1 MTKKFKS
8 ILFLSLTIVLI
19 LSAVTI
25 LSACNSDP
33 LQITFAPGDHYTFN
47 STVTEAV
54 PGDVVTFNVTASAG
68 YKIDKVFA
76 NSTECTWNPDGSYS
90 FTMPEEPVTVTATA
104 SAISVVPGPDDDN
117 DDVTTDPAPT
127 TEKLTDDFMS
137 FTGFCPDKISA
148 FANNYNAKVTYTVS
162 FSRTININSAEDS
175 TKLRSSDQNVIPDSA
190 LTVSLDN
197 DGTVK
202 SGAKISI
209 DLNAIRPGTAYVSF
223 YAENDISTSQNA
235 EVTKKIEVVAENTLE
250 IPRQSVSF
258 TVDFSDCSDTLMEE
272 LRGVSGLQLNVSDR
286 YNFYSYAGEKTS
298 TTFAIDIDEL
308 QDGKITFNFPN
319 YAAGHPY
326 SVSVSYNK
334 DDEGHVAFVNNF
346 DKVTANYSL
355 DGSSL
360 QITDTESSP
369 TILIELY
376 G

>member
-76 NSTECTWNPDGSYS
+76 NSVECTLNADGSYS
-90 FTMPEEPVTVTATA
+90 FNMPEEPVTVTATA
-104 SAISVVPGPDDDN
+104 SAISIVPDDDA
-117 DDVTTDPAPT
+117 DDEKPVPT
-127 TEKLTDDFMS
+127 TEKLSDDFMS
-137 FTGFCPDKISA
+137 FSGFCPDKISA

-190 LTVSLDN
+190 LTVWLDK
-197 DGTVK
+197 DGTVT
-202 SGAKISI
+202 SGATISI

-258 TVDFSDCSDTLMEE
+258 TVDFSDCSNTLMEK

-286 YNFYSYAGEKTS
+286 YDFYSYAGEKTS
-298 TTFAIDIDEL
+298 TTFDIDIDEL
-308 QDGKITFNFPN
+308 QDGKVTFNFPN

-326 SVSVSYNK
+326 SVSVSYDK
-334 DDEGHVAFVNNF
+334 DDEGHGAFVNNF

-376 G
+376 D

>member
-54 PGDVVTFNVTASAG
+54 PGDEITFLVNPAAG
-68 YKIDKVFA
+68 YKIDAVYA
-76 NSTECTWNPDGSYS
+76 NGNPCQLKADGSYS
-90 FTMPEEPVTVTATA
+90 FTMPNEAVTVTATA
-104 SAISVVPGPDDDN
+104 SAIFLTPDIDDAN
-117 DDVTTDPAPT
+117 DGTETDPAPT

-190 LTVSLDN
+190 LTIWLDK
-197 DGTVK
+197 DGTVT
-202 SGAKISI
+202 SGATISI

-235 EVTKKIEVVAENTLE
+235 EVTKKIEVVPENTLE
-250 IPRQSVSF
+250 IPRQTVTF
-258 TVDFSDCSDTLMEE
+258 TVTISDAKINE
-272 LRGVSGLQLNVSDR
+272 LKEVAPNGLILSVSDR
-286 YNFYSYAGEKTS
+286 NNLYSYAEGKASSKEFTLDLN
-298 TTFAIDIDEL
+298 AVENDIL
-308 QDGKITFNFPN
+308 TITFEDF
-319 YAAGHPY
+319 AVGHNY
-326 SVSVSYNK
+326 SVSISYRK
-334 DDEGHVAFVNNF
+334 PAGYYSFV
-346 DKVTANYSL
+346 KVNDYVNSDYSYINSQL
-355 DGSSL
+355 TVNSSEAVTVQL
-360 QITDTESSP
+360 EISR
-369 TILIELY
+369 
-376 G
+376 

>member
-76 NSTECTWNPDGSYS
+76 NSVECTLNADGSYS

-148 FANNYNAKVTYTVS
+148 FANNYNAKVTYTVN

-190 LTVSLDN
+190 LTVSLDK
-197 DGTVK
+197 DGTVT
-202 SGAKISI
+202 SGATISI

-250 IPRQSVSF
+250 IPRQ
-258 TVDFSDCSDTLMEE
+258 TVTFEIDFSRADINE
-272 LRGVSGLQLNVSDR
+272 LKKVAPDGLILSANDR
-286 YNFYSYAGEKTS
+286 NNLYSYAEGKASSKEFTLDLN
-298 TTFAIDIDEL
+298 AIENNML
-308 QDGKITFNFPN
+308 TITFEDF
-319 YAAGHPY
+319 AVGHNY
-326 SVSVSYNK
+326 SVSISYK
-334 DDEGHVAFVNNF
+334 KPDGYYSFVDVDDHVNSDYSYINSQLTVKSYEA
-346 DKVTANYSL
+346 VTV
-355 DGSSL
+355 
-360 QITDTESSP
+360 
-369 TILIELY
+369 ELEISR
-376 G
+376 

>member
-54 PGDVVTFNVTASAG
+54 PGDEITFLVKPAAG
-68 YKIDKVFA
+68 YKIDAVYA
-76 NSTECTWNPDGSYS
+76 NGNPCQLKADGSYS
-90 FTMPEEPVTVTATA
+90 FTMPNEAVTVTATA

-190 LTVSLDN
+190 LTVWLDK
-197 DGTVK
+197 DGTVT
-202 SGAKISI
+202 SGATISI

-250 IPRQSVSF
+250 IPRQ
-258 TVDFSDCSDTLMEE
+258 TVTFEIDFSNADINE
-272 LRGVSGLQLNVSDR
+272 LNKVAQDGLILSVSDR
-286 YNFYSYAGEKTS
+286 NNLYSYAEGKASSKEFTLDLS
-298 TTFAIDIDEL
+298 AIENDIL
-308 QDGKITFNFPN
+308 TITFEDF
-319 YAAGHPY
+319 AVGHNY
-326 SVSVSYNK
+326 SVSISYRK
-334 DDEGHVAFVNNF
+334 PDGYYSFVDVNDYVNS
-346 DKVTANYSL
+346 DYSYVNSQLTVNRSEAVTVQL
-355 DGSSL
+355 V
-360 QITDTESSP
+360 IT
-369 TILIELY
+369 

>member
-76 NSTECTWNPDGSYS
+76 NSTECTWNVDGSYS

-190 LTVSLDN
+190 LTVWLDK
-197 DGTVK
+197 DGTVT
-202 SGAKISI
+202 SGATISI

-250 IPRQSVSF
+250 IPRQ
-258 TVDFSDCSDTLMEE
+258 TVTFEIDFSNADINE
-272 LRGVSGLQLNVSDR
+272 LNEVAPKGLILSVSDR
-286 YNFYSYAGEKTS
+286 NNLYSYAEEKASSKVFTLDLS
-298 TTFAIDIDEL
+298 AIENDIL
-308 QDGKITFNFPN
+308 TITFEDF
-319 YAAGHPY
+319 AVGHNY
-326 SVSVSYNK
+326 SVSISYK
-334 DDEGHVAFVNNF
+334 KPDGYYSFV
-346 DKVTANYSL
+346 KVNDYLSSDYSYTNSQL
-355 DGSSL
+355 TVYNPEAVTVQLVISG
-360 QITDTESSP
+360 
-369 TILIELY
+369 
-376 G
+376 

>member
-54 PGDVVTFNVTASAG
+54 PGDVVTFNVKASAG

-76 NSTECTWNPDGSYS
+76 NSVECTLNAEGSYS

-190 LTVSLDN
+190 LTVSLDK
-197 DGTVK
+197 DGTVT
-202 SGAKISI
+202 SGATISI

-250 IPRQSVSF
+250 IPRQ
-258 TVDFSDCSDTLMEE
+258 TVTFEIDFSHADINE
-272 LRGVSGLQLNVSDR
+272 LNEVAPNGLILSVSDR
-286 YNFYSYAGEKTS
+286 NNLYSYAEGKASSKEFTLDLN
-298 TTFAIDIDEL
+298 AIENDIL
-308 QDGKITFNFPN
+308 TITFEDF
-319 YAAGHPY
+319 AVGHNY
-326 SVSVSYNK
+326 SVSISYIKPDGYYSFVDVN
-334 DDEGHVAFVNNF
+334 DHVNSDYSYVNSQLTVNSSEA
-346 DKVTANYSL
+346 VTVQLEISR
-355 DGSSL
+355 
-360 QITDTESSP
+360 
-369 TILIELY
+369 
-376 G
+376 

>member
-54 PGDVVTFNVTASAG
+54 PGDEITFLVNPAAG
-68 YKIDKVFA
+68 YKIDAVYA
-76 NSTECTWNPDGSYS
+76 NGNPCQLKADGSYS
-90 FTMPEEPVTVTATA
+90 FTMPNEAVTVTATA

-137 FTGFCPDKISA
+137 FTGFCPAKISA

-190 LTVSLDN
+190 LTVWLDK
-197 DGTVK
+197 DGTVT
-202 SGAKISI
+202 SGATISI

-250 IPRQSVSF
+250 IPRQ
-258 TVDFSDCSDTLMEE
+258 TVTFEIDFSNADINE
-272 LRGVSGLQLNVSDR
+272 LNEVAPNGLILSVNDR
-286 YNFYSYAGEKTS
+286 NNLYSYAE
-298 TTFAIDIDEL
+298 
-308 QDGKITFNFPN
+308 GKASSKEFTLDLNAVENNILTITFEDF
-319 YAAGHPY
+319 AVGHNY
-326 SVSVSYNK
+326 SVSISYK
-334 DDEGHVAFVNNF
+334 KPDGYYSFVDVNDYVNS
-346 DKVTANYSL
+346 DYSYVNSQLTVNSSEAVTVQL
-355 DGSSL
+355 E
-360 QITDTESSP
+360 IT
-369 TILIELY
+369 

>member
-76 NSTECTWNPDGSYS
+76 NSVECTLNADGSYS

-190 LTVSLDN
+190 LTVWLDK
-197 DGTVK
+197 DGTVT
-202 SGAKISI
+202 SGATISI

-250 IPRQSVSF
+250 IPRQTVTF
-258 TVDFSDCSDTLMEE
+258 TVTISDAKINE
-272 LRGVSGLQLNVSDR
+272 LKKVAPNGLILSVNDR
-286 YNFYSYAGEKTS
+286 NNLYSYAEEKAS
-298 TTFAIDIDEL
+298 SKEFILDLNAIENDIL
-308 QDGKITFNFPN
+308 TITFEDF
-319 YAAGHPY
+319 AVGHNY
-326 SVSVSYNK
+326 SVSISYIK
-334 DDEGHVAFVNNF
+334 PDGYYSFVDVNDYVNS
-346 DKVTANYSL
+346 DYSYVNSQLTVNSSEAVTVQL
-355 DGSSL
+355 V
-360 QITDTESSP
+360 IT
-369 TILIELY
+369 

>member
-33 LQITFAPGDHYTFN
+33 LQITFAPGDHYAFN

-76 NSTECTWNPDGSYS
+76 NSVECTLNADGSYS

-117 DDVTTDPAPT
+117 DDVATDPAPT

-190 LTVSLDN
+190 LTVWLDK
-197 DGTVK
+197 DGTQT
-202 SGAKISI
+202 SGATISI

-235 EVTKKIEVVAENTLE
+235 EVTKKITVVPENTLE
-250 IPRQSVSF
+250 IPRQ
-258 TVDFSDCSDTLMEE
+258 TVTFEIDFSNADINE
-272 LRGVSGLQLNVSDR
+272 LNKVAPNGLILAVSDR
-286 YNFYSYAGEKTS
+286 NNLYSYAEGKASSKE
-298 TTFAIDIDEL
+298 FILDLNAIENDIL
-308 QDGKITFNFPN
+308 TITFEDF
-319 YAAGHPY
+319 AVGHNY
-326 SVSVSYNK
+326 SVSISYRK
-334 DDEGHVAFVNNF
+334 PDGYYSFVDVNDSVNS
-346 DKVTANYSL
+346 DYSYINSQLTVNSPEAVTVQL
-355 DGSSL
+355 V
-360 QITDTESSP
+360 IT
-369 TILIELY
+369 

>member
-76 NSTECTWNPDGSYS
+76 NSVECTLNADGSYS

-190 LTVSLDN
+190 LTVWLDK
-197 DGTVK
+197 DGTVT
-202 SGAKISI
+202 SGATISI

-250 IPRQSVSF
+250 IPRQTVTF
-258 TVDFSDCSDTLMEE
+258 TVTISDAKINE
-272 LRGVSGLQLNVSDR
+272 LKEVAPNGLILSVNDR
-286 YNFYSYAGEKTS
+286 NNLYSYAEGKASSKEFTLDLN
-298 TTFAIDIDEL
+298 AIENDIL
-308 QDGKITFNFPN
+308 TITFEDF
-319 YAAGHPY
+319 AVGHNY
-326 SVSVSYNK
+326 SVSISYRK
-334 DDEGHVAFVNNF
+334 PDGYYSFVDVNDYVNS
-346 DKVTANYSL
+346 DYSYVNSQLTVNSSEAVTVQLEISR
-355 DGSSL
+355 
-360 QITDTESSP
+360 
-369 TILIELY
+369 
-376 G
+376 

>member
-76 NSTECTWNPDGSYS
+76 NSTECTWNADGSYS

-137 FTGFCPDKISA
+137 FTGFCPDKIST

-190 LTVSLDN
+190 LTVWLDK
-197 DGTVK
+197 DGTVT
-202 SGAKISI
+202 SGATISI

-250 IPRQSVSF
+250 IPRQTVTF
-258 TVDFSDCSDTLMEE
+258 TVTISDAKINE
-272 LRGVSGLQLNVSDR
+272 LKEVAPDGLILSVSDR
-286 YNFYSYAGEKTS
+286 NNLYSYAEGKASSKEFTLDLN
-298 TTFAIDIDEL
+298 AIENDIL
-308 QDGKITFNFPN
+308 TITFEDF
-319 YAAGHPY
+319 AVGHNY
-326 SVSVSYNK
+326 SVSISYKKPDGYYSFVDVN
-334 DDEGHVAFVNNF
+334 DHVNSDYSYVNSQLTVNSSEA
-346 DKVTANYSL
+346 VTVQLEISR
-355 DGSSL
+355 
-360 QITDTESSP
+360 
-369 TILIELY
+369 
-376 G
+376 

>member
-76 NSTECTWNPDGSYS
+76 NSVECTLNADGSYS

-104 SAISVVPGPDDDN
+104 SAISVVPGPDGDN

-148 FANNYNAKVTYTVS
+148 FANNYNAKVTYTVN

-190 LTVSLDN
+190 LTVSLDK
-197 DGTVK
+197 DGTVT
-202 SGAKISI
+202 SGATISI

-250 IPRQSVSF
+250 IPRQTVTFEINFSRADINELKKVAPDGLILSANDRNNLYSYAEGKASSKEFILDLNAVENNMLTITFEDFAVGHNYSVSISYRKPDGYYSF
-258 TVDFSDCSDTLMEE
+258 VDVNDYLSSDCSY
-272 LRGVSGLQLNVSDR
+272 VNSQLTVNSSEAV
-286 YNFYSYAGEKTS
+286 TVQ
-298 TTFAIDIDEL
+298 L
-308 QDGKITFNFPN
+308 VIT
-319 YAAGHPY
+319 G
-326 SVSVSYNK
+326 
-334 DDEGHVAFVNNF
+334 
-346 DKVTANYSL
+346 
-355 DGSSL
+355 
-360 QITDTESSP
+360 
-369 TILIELY
+369 
-376 G
+376 

>member
-54 PGDVVTFNVTASAG
+54 PGEIVTFKVKASAG

-137 FTGFCPDKISA
+137 FSGFCPDKIST

-190 LTVSLDN
+190 LTVWLDK
-197 DGTVK
+197 DGTVT
-202 SGAKISI
+202 SGATISI

-250 IPRQSVSF
+250 IPRQTVTF
-258 TVDFSDCSDTLMEE
+258 TVTISDAKINE
-272 LRGVSGLQLNVSDR
+272 LKEVAEDGLILSVSDR
-286 YNFYSYAGEKTS
+286 NNLYSYAE
-298 TTFAIDIDEL
+298 
-308 QDGKITFNFPN
+308 GKASSKEFTLDLNAVENNILTITFEDF
-319 YAAGHPY
+319 AVGHNY
-326 SVSVSYNK
+326 SVSISYIKPDGYNSYV
-334 DDEGHVAFVNNF
+334 DVNDHVNSDYSYVNSQLTVNSSEA
-346 DKVTANYSL
+346 VTVQL
-355 DGSSL
+355 V
-360 QITDTESSP
+360 IT
-369 TILIELY
+369 

>member
-33 LQITFAPGDHYTFN
+33 LQITFAQGDHYTFN

-54 PGDVVTFNVTASAG
+54 PGDEITFLVNPAAG
-68 YKIDKVFA
+68 YKIDAVYA
-76 NSTECTWNPDGSYS
+76 NGNPCQLKADGSYS
-90 FTMPEEPVTVTATA
+90 FTMPNEAVTVTATA
-104 SAISVVPGPDDDN
+104 SEISVVPGPDDDN

-148 FANNYNAKVTYTVS
+148 FANNYNAKVTYIVS

-190 LTVSLDN
+190 LTVWLDK
-197 DGTVK
+197 DGTVT
-202 SGAKISI
+202 SGATISI

-250 IPRQSVSF
+250 IPRQ
-258 TVDFSDCSDTLMEE
+258 TVTFEIDFSNADINE
-272 LRGVSGLQLNVSDR
+272 LNKVAPNGLTFSVSDR
-286 YNFYSYAGEKTS
+286 NNLYSYAEGKVSSKEFTLDLN
-298 TTFAIDIDEL
+298 AIENDIL
-308 QDGKITFNFPN
+308 TITFEDF
-319 YAAGHPY
+319 AVGHNY
-326 SVSVSYNK
+326 SVSISYK
-334 DDEGHVAFVNNF
+334 KPDGYYSFV
-346 DKVTANYSL
+346 KVNDYLSSDYSYVNSQL
-355 DGSSL
+355 TVNSSEAVTVQL
-360 QITDTESSP
+360 VIA
-369 TILIELY
+369 

>member
-54 PGDVVTFNVTASAG
+54 PGDEITFLVKPAAG
-68 YKIDKVFA
+68 YKIDAVYA
-76 NSTECTWNPDGSYS
+76 NGNPCQLKADGSYS
-90 FTMPEEPVTVTATA
+90 FTMPNEAVTVTATA

-190 LTVSLDN
+190 LTVSLDK
-197 DGTVK
+197 DGTVT
-202 SGAKISI
+202 SGATISI

-250 IPRQSVSF
+250 IPRQ
-258 TVDFSDCSDTLMEE
+258 TVTFEIDFSKADINE
-272 LRGVSGLQLNVSDR
+272 LNEVAPNGLILSVNDR
-286 YNFYSYAGEKTS
+286 NNLYSYAEGKASSKEF
-298 TTFAIDIDEL
+298 TFDLNAIENDIL
-308 QDGKITFNFPN
+308 TITFEDF
-319 YAAGHPY
+319 AVGHNY
-326 SVSVSYNK
+326 SVSISYRK
-334 DDEGHVAFVNNF
+334 
-346 DKVTANYSL
+346 L
-355 DGSSL
+355 DGYYSFVDVNDYVNSDYSYVNSQLTVNSSEAVTVQL
-360 QITDTESSP
+360 EVSR
-369 TILIELY
+369 
-376 G
+376 

>member
-76 NSTECTWNPDGSYS
+76 NSVECTLNADGSYS
-90 FTMPEEPVTVTATA
+90 FNMPEEPVTVTATA

-190 LTVSLDN
+190 LTVWLDK
-197 DGTVK
+197 DGTVT
-202 SGAKISI
+202 SGATISI

-250 IPRQSVSF
+250 IPRQ
-258 TVDFSDCSDTLMEE
+258 TVTFEIDFSKADINE
-272 LRGVSGLQLNVSDR
+272 LNEVAPNGLILSVSDR
-286 YNFYSYAGEKTS
+286 NNLYSYAEGKASSKEFTLDLN
-298 TTFAIDIDEL
+298 AIENDIL
-308 QDGKITFNFPN
+308 TITFEDF
-319 YAAGHPY
+319 AVGHNY
-326 SVSVSYNK
+326 SVSISYRKPDGYYSFVDVN
-334 DDEGHVAFVNNF
+334 DHVNSDYSYINSQLTVNSSEA
-346 DKVTANYSL
+346 VTVQLEISR
-355 DGSSL
+355 
-360 QITDTESSP
+360 
-369 TILIELY
+369 
-376 G
+376 

>member
-54 PGDVVTFNVTASAG
+54 PGDEITFLVNPAAG
-68 YKIDKVFA
+68 YKIDAVYA
-76 NSTECTWNPDGSYS
+76 NGNPCQLKADGSYS
-90 FTMPEEPVTVTATA
+90 FTMPNEAVTVTATA
-104 SAISVVPGPDDDN
+104 SAISVVPGPDGDN

-190 LTVSLDN
+190 LTVSLDK
-197 DGTVK
+197 DGTVT
-202 SGAKISI
+202 SGATISI

-250 IPRQSVSF
+250 IPRQTVTF
-258 TVDFSDCSDTLMEE
+258 TLDFSQINVAE
-272 LRGVSGLQLNVSDR
+272 LADVTDLLLTVNDNCNLYSYTGEKTGTSFQIDLSESVNEKISYTFNGYAAEHPYSLNVSYRDSEGD
-286 YNFYSYAGEKTS
+286 YNF
-298 TTFAIDIDEL
+298 IDIM
-308 QDGKITFNFPN
+308 
-319 YAAGHPY
+319 
-326 SVSVSYNK
+326 SV
-334 DDEGHVAFVNNF
+334 
-346 DKVTANYSL
+346 VTAAYSF
-355 DGSSL
+355 DGTFLNVADPDS
-360 QITDTESSP
+360 QPE
-369 TILIELY
+369 IELVLY
-376 G
+376 

>member
-54 PGDVVTFNVTASAG
+54 PGDEITFLVNPAAG
-68 YKIDKVFA
+68 YKIDAVYA
-76 NSTECTWNPDGSYS
+76 NGNPCQLKADGSYS
-90 FTMPEEPVTVTATA
+90 FTMPNEAVTVTATA

-190 LTVSLDN
+190 LTVWLDK
-197 DGTVK
+197 DGTVT
-202 SGAKISI
+202 SGATISI

-250 IPRQSVSF
+250 IPRQ
-258 TVDFSDCSDTLMEE
+258 TVTFEIDFSNADINE
-272 LRGVSGLQLNVSDR
+272 LKEVAPNGLILSVNDR
-286 YNFYSYAGEKTS
+286 NNLYSYAEGKASSKEFTLDLN
-298 TTFAIDIDEL
+298 AVENDIL
-308 QDGKITFNFPN
+308 TITFEDF
-319 YAAGHPY
+319 AVGHNY
-326 SVSVSYNK
+326 SVSISYRK
-334 DDEGHVAFVNNF
+334 PDGYYSFVDVNDYVNS
-346 DKVTANYSL
+346 DYSYINSQLTVNSSEAVTVQLEISR
-355 DGSSL
+355 
-360 QITDTESSP
+360 
-369 TILIELY
+369 
-376 G
+376 

>member
-76 NSTECTWNPDGSYS
+76 NSVECTLNADGSYS

-104 SAISVVPGPDDDN
+104 SAISFVPGPDDDN

-148 FANNYNAKVTYTVS
+148 FANNYNAKVTYTVN

-190 LTVSLDN
+190 LTVSLDK
-197 DGTVK
+197 DGTVT
-202 SGAKISI
+202 SGATISI

-235 EVTKKIEVVAENTLE
+235 EVTKKIEVVTENTLE
-250 IPRQSVSF
+250 IPRQTVTF
-258 TVDFSDCSDTLMEE
+258 TVTISDAKIDE
-272 LRGVSGLQLNVSDR
+272 LKEVAPKGLILSANDR
-286 YNFYSYAGEKTS
+286 NNLYSYAEGKASSKEFILDLNAVENNMLTV
-298 TTFAIDIDEL
+298 TFEDFAV
-308 QDGKITFNFPN
+308 
-319 YAAGHPY
+319 GHNY
-326 SVSVSYNK
+326 SVSISYK
-334 DDEGHVAFVNNF
+334 KSDGYYSFVDVNDRVNS
-346 DKVTANYSL
+346 DYSYINSQLTVNSSEAVTVQLEISR
-355 DGSSL
+355 
-360 QITDTESSP
+360 
-369 TILIELY
+369 
-376 G
+376 

>member
-54 PGDVVTFNVTASAG
+54 PGDEITFFVNPAAG
-68 YKIDKVFA
+68 YKIDAVYA
-76 NSTECTWNPDGSYS
+76 NGNPCQLKADGSYS
-90 FTMPEEPVTVTATA
+90 FTMPNEAVTVTATA
-104 SAISVVPGPDDDN
+104 SAISVVPGTDGDN

-250 IPRQSVSF
+250 IPRQ
-258 TVDFSDCSDTLMEE
+258 TVTFEIDFSKADINE
-272 LRGVSGLQLNVSDR
+272 LNEVAPNGLILSVSDR
-286 YNFYSYAGEKTS
+286 NNLYSYAEGKASSKEF
-298 TTFAIDIDEL
+298 TFALNAIENDIL
-308 QDGKITFNFPN
+308 TITFEDF
-319 YAAGHPY
+319 AVGHNY
-326 SVSVSYNK
+326 SVSISYK
-334 DDEGHVAFVNNF
+334 KPDGYYSFVDVNDYVNS
-346 DKVTANYSL
+346 DYSYVNSQLTVNSSEAVTVQL
-355 DGSSL
+355 V
-360 QITDTESSP
+360 IP
-369 TILIELY
+369 R
-376 G
+376 

>member
-76 NSTECTWNPDGSYS
+76 NSVECTLNADGSYS

-104 SAISVVPGPDDDN
+104 SAISVVPGPDGDN

-127 TEKLTDDFMS
+127 TEKLTEDFMS

-148 FANNYNAKVTYTVS
+148 FANNYNAKVTYTVN

-190 LTVSLDN
+190 LTVSLDK
-197 DGTVK
+197 DGTVT
-202 SGAKISI
+202 SGATISI

-235 EVTKKIEVVAENTLE
+235 EVTKKIEVVAEKTLE
-250 IPRQSVSF
+250 IPRQ
-258 TVDFSDCSDTLMEE
+258 TVTFEIDFSHADINELNEVARNGLTL
-272 LRGVSGLQLNVSDR
+272 SVSDR
-286 YNFYSYAGEKTS
+286 NNLYSYAEGKASSKE
-298 TTFAIDIDEL
+298 FILDLNAVENDIL
-308 QDGKITFNFPN
+308 TITFEDF
-319 YAAGHPY
+319 AVGHNY
-326 SVSVSYNK
+326 SVSISYKKPDGYYSFVDVN
-334 DDEGHVAFVNNF
+334 DHVTSDYSYINSQLTVKSSEA
-346 DKVTANYSL
+346 VTV
-355 DGSSL
+355 
-360 QITDTESSP
+360 
-369 TILIELY
+369 ELEISK
-376 G
+376 

>member
-76 NSTECTWNPDGSYS
+76 NSTECTWNSDGSYS

-148 FANNYNAKVTYTVS
+148 FANNYNAKVTYTVN

-190 LTVSLDN
+190 LTVWLDK
-197 DGTVK
+197 DGTVT
-202 SGAKISI
+202 SGATISI

-235 EVTKKIEVVAENTLE
+235 EVTKRIEVVAENTLE
-250 IPRQSVSF
+250 IPRQ
-258 TVDFSDCSDTLMEE
+258 TVTFEIDFSNADINE
-272 LRGVSGLQLNVSDR
+272 LNEVAPNGLILSVSDR
-286 YNFYSYAGEKTS
+286 NNLYSYAE
-298 TTFAIDIDEL
+298 
-308 QDGKITFNFPN
+308 GKASSKEFTLDLNAVENNILTITFEDF
-319 YAAGHPY
+319 AVGHNY
-326 SVSVSYNK
+326 SVSISYK
-334 DDEGHVAFVNNF
+334 
-346 DKVTANYSL
+346 KL
-355 DGSSL
+355 DGYYSFVDVNDNVNSDYSYVNSQLTVNSSEAVTVQL
-360 QITDTESSP
+360 EISR
-369 TILIELY
+369 
-376 G
+376 

>member
-33 LQITFAPGDHYTFN
+33 LQITFAPGDHYAFN

-76 NSTECTWNPDGSYS
+76 NSVECTLNADGSYS

-117 DDVTTDPAPT
+117 DDVATDPAPT

-190 LTVSLDN
+190 LTVWLDK
-197 DGTVK
+197 DGTVT
-202 SGAKISI
+202 SGATISI

-250 IPRQSVSF
+250 IPRQTVTF
-258 TVDFSDCSDTLMEE
+258 TVTISDAKINE
-272 LRGVSGLQLNVSDR
+272 LKEVAPNGLILSVSDR
-286 YNFYSYAGEKTS
+286 NNLYSYAEGKASSKEFTLDLN
-298 TTFAIDIDEL
+298 AIENNIL
-308 QDGKITFNFPN
+308 TITFEDF
-319 YAAGHPY
+319 AVGHNY
-326 SVSVSYNK
+326 SVSISYRK
-334 DDEGHVAFVNNF
+334 
-346 DKVTANYSL
+346 L
-355 DGSSL
+355 DGYYSFVDVNDHVNSDYSYVNSQLTVNSSEAVTVQL
-360 QITDTESSP
+360 VISR
-369 TILIELY
+369 
-376 G
+376 

>member
-76 NSTECTWNPDGSYS
+76 NSVECTLNADGSYS

-137 FTGFCPDKISA
+137 FTGFRPDKISA

-190 LTVSLDN
+190 LTVWLDK
-197 DGTVK
+197 DGTVT
-202 SGAKISI
+202 SGATISI

-250 IPRQSVSF
+250 IPRQ
-258 TVDFSDCSDTLMEE
+258 TVTFEIDFSKADINE
-272 LRGVSGLQLNVSDR
+272 LNKVAQDGLILSVNDR
-286 YNFYSYAGEKTS
+286 NNLYSYAEGKASSKE
-298 TTFAIDIDEL
+298 FILDLNAIENDIL
-308 QDGKITFNFPN
+308 TITFEDF
-319 YAAGHPY
+319 AVGHNY
-326 SVSVSYNK
+326 SVSISYK
-334 DDEGHVAFVNNF
+334 
-346 DKVTANYSL
+346 KL
-355 DGSSL
+355 DGYYSFVDVNDYVNSDYSYVNSQLTVNSSEAVTVQL
-360 QITDTESSP
+360 EISR
-369 TILIELY
+369 
-376 G
+376 

>member
-76 NSTECTWNPDGSYS
+76 NSTECTWNSDGSYS

-104 SAISVVPGPDDDN
+104 SAISVVPGPDDAN
-117 DDVTTDPAPT
+117 DGTETDPAPT

-190 LTVSLDN
+190 LTVWLDK
-197 DGTVK
+197 DGTVT
-202 SGAKISI
+202 SGATISI

-250 IPRQSVSF
+250 IPRQTVTF
-258 TVDFSDCSDTLMEE
+258 TVTISDAKINE
-272 LRGVSGLQLNVSDR
+272 LKEVAPNGLILSVNDR
-286 YNFYSYAGEKTS
+286 NNLYSYAE
-298 TTFAIDIDEL
+298 
-308 QDGKITFNFPN
+308 GKASSKEFTLDLNAVENNMLTITFEDF
-319 YAAGHPY
+319 AVGHNY
-326 SVSVSYNK
+326 SVSISYRK
-334 DDEGHVAFVNNF
+334 PDGYYSFVEVNDYVNS
-346 DKVTANYSL
+346 DYSYVNSQLTVNRSEAVTVQL
-355 DGSSL
+355 V
-360 QITDTESSP
+360 IT
-369 TILIELY
+369 

>member
-33 LQITFAPGDHYTFN
+33 LQITFAQGDHYTFN

-54 PGDVVTFNVTASAG
+54 PGDEITFLVNPAAG
-68 YKIDKVFA
+68 YKIDAVYA
-76 NSTECTWNPDGSYS
+76 NGNPCQLKADGSYS
-90 FTMPEEPVTVTATA
+90 FTMPNEAVTVTATA
-104 SAISVVPGPDDDN
+104 SEISVVPGPDDDN

-148 FANNYNAKVTYTVS
+148 FANNYNAKVTYIVS

-190 LTVSLDN
+190 LTVWLDK
-197 DGTVK
+197 DGTVT
-202 SGAKISI
+202 SGATISI

-250 IPRQSVSF
+250 IPRQTVTFEIDFSKADINELKEVAQNGLILSVNDRNNLYSYAEGKASSKEFTFDLNAIENDILTITFEDFAVGHNYSVSISYKKPDGYYSF
-258 TVDFSDCSDTLMEE
+258 VDVNDYLSSDCSY
-272 LRGVSGLQLNVSDR
+272 VNSQLTVNSSEAV
-286 YNFYSYAGEKTS
+286 TVQ
-298 TTFAIDIDEL
+298 L
-308 QDGKITFNFPN
+308 VIT
-319 YAAGHPY
+319 G
-326 SVSVSYNK
+326 
-334 DDEGHVAFVNNF
+334 
-346 DKVTANYSL
+346 
-355 DGSSL
+355 
-360 QITDTESSP
+360 
-369 TILIELY
+369 
-376 G
+376 

>member
-76 NSTECTWNPDGSYS
+76 NSVECTLNADGSYS

-104 SAISVVPGPDDDN
+104 SAISVVPAPDDDN

-190 LTVSLDN
+190 LTVWLDK
-197 DGTVK
+197 DGTVT
-202 SGAKISI
+202 SGATISI

-250 IPRQSVSF
+250 IPRQTVTF
-258 TVDFSDCSDTLMEE
+258 TVTISDAKINE
-272 LRGVSGLQLNVSDR
+272 LKEVAPNGLILSVSDR
-286 YNFYSYAGEKTS
+286 NNLYSYAEGKASSKEF
-298 TTFAIDIDEL
+298 TFDLNAVENDIL
-308 QDGKITFNFPN
+308 TITFEDF
-319 YAAGHPY
+319 AVGHNY
-326 SVSVSYNK
+326 SVSISYIKPNGYYSFV
-334 DDEGHVAFVNNF
+334 DVNDHVNC
-346 DKVTANYSL
+346 DYSYTN
-355 DGSSL
+355 S
-360 QITDTESSP
+360 
-369 TILIELY
+369 
-376 G
+376 

>member
-19 LSAVTI
+19 LSAVTF

-33 LQITFAPGDHYTFN
+33 LQITFTPGDHYTFN

-76 NSTECTWNPDGSYS
+76 NSVECTLNADGSYS
-90 FTMPEEPVTVTATA
+90 FNMPEEPVTVTATA
-104 SAISVVPGPDDDN
+104 SAISVVPAPDDDN

-148 FANNYNAKVTYTVS
+148 FANNYNAKVTYTVN

-190 LTVSLDN
+190 LTVWLDK
-197 DGTVK
+197 DGTVT
-202 SGAKISI
+202 SGATISI

-250 IPRQSVSF
+250 IPRQ
-258 TVDFSDCSDTLMEE
+258 TVTFEIDFSNADINE
-272 LRGVSGLQLNVSDR
+272 LNKVAPNGLTFSVSDR
-286 YNFYSYAGEKTS
+286 NNLYSYAEGKVSSKEFTLDLN
-298 TTFAIDIDEL
+298 AIENDIL
-308 QDGKITFNFPN
+308 TITFEDF
-319 YAAGHPY
+319 AVGHNY
-326 SVSVSYNK
+326 SVSISYK
-334 DDEGHVAFVNNF
+334 KPDGYYSFV
-346 DKVTANYSL
+346 KVNDYLSSDYSYVNSQL
-355 DGSSL
+355 TVNSSEAVTVQL
-360 QITDTESSP
+360 VIA
-369 TILIELY
+369 

>member
-76 NSTECTWNPDGSYS
+76 NSVECTLNADGSYS

-104 SAISVVPGPDDDN
+104 SAISVVPRPDDDN

-148 FANNYNAKVTYTVS
+148 FANNYNAKVTYTVN
-162 FSRTININSAEDS
+162 FSETININSAEDS

-190 LTVSLDN
+190 LTVSLDK
-197 DGTVK
+197 DGTVT
-202 SGAKISI
+202 SGATISI

-250 IPRQSVSF
+250 IPRQTVTF
-258 TVDFSDCSDTLMEE
+258 TVTISDAKINE
-272 LRGVSGLQLNVSDR
+272 LNEVAQNGLILSVSDR
-286 YNFYSYAGEKTS
+286 NNLYSYAE
-298 TTFAIDIDEL
+298 
-308 QDGKITFNFPN
+308 GKASSKEFTLDLNAVENNILTITFEDF
-319 YAAGHPY
+319 AVGHNY
-326 SVSVSYNK
+326 SVSISYK
-334 DDEGHVAFVNNF
+334 KPDGYYSFVDVNDYVNS
-346 DKVTANYSL
+346 DYSYVNSQLTVNSSEAVTVQLEIS
-355 DGSSL
+355 G
-360 QITDTESSP
+360 
-369 TILIELY
+369 
-376 G
+376 

>member
-54 PGDVVTFNVTASAG
+54 PGDEITFLVKPAAG
-68 YKIDKVFA
+68 YKIDAVYA
-76 NSTECTWNPDGSYS
+76 NGNPCQLKADGSYS
-90 FTMPEEPVTVTATA
+90 FTMPNEAVTVTATA
-104 SAISVVPGPDDDN
+104 SAISVVPAPDDDN

-148 FANNYNAKVTYTVS
+148 FANNYKAKVTYTVS

-190 LTVSLDN
+190 LTVWLDK
-197 DGTVK
+197 DGTVT
-202 SGAKISI
+202 SGATISI

-250 IPRQSVSF
+250 IPRQ
-258 TVDFSDCSDTLMEE
+258 TVTFEIDFSNADINE
-272 LRGVSGLQLNVSDR
+272 LNEVAPNGLILSVSDR
-286 YNFYSYAGEKTS
+286 NNLYSYAEGKASSKVFTLDLN
-298 TTFAIDIDEL
+298 AIENDIL
-308 QDGKITFNFPN
+308 TITFEDF
-319 YAAGHPY
+319 AVGHNY
-326 SVSVSYNK
+326 SVSISYRK
-334 DDEGHVAFVNNF
+334 PDGYYSFV
-346 DKVTANYSL
+346 KVNDYLSSDYSYVNSQL
-355 DGSSL
+355 TVNSSEAVTVQL
-360 QITDTESSP
+360 VIA
-369 TILIELY
+369 

>member
-54 PGDVVTFNVTASAG
+54 PGDEITFLVNPAAG
-68 YKIDKVFA
+68 YKIDAVYA
-76 NSTECTWNPDGSYS
+76 NGNPCQLKADGSYS
-90 FTMPEEPVTVTATA
+90 FTMPNEAVTVTATA
-104 SAISVVPGPDDDN
+104 SEISVVPGPDDDN

-148 FANNYNAKVTYTVS
+148 FANNYNAKVTYTVN

-190 LTVSLDN
+190 LTVWLDK
-197 DGTVK
+197 DGTVT
-202 SGAKISI
+202 SGATISI

-250 IPRQSVSF
+250 IPRQTVTFEIDFSNADINELNEVAPDGLILSVSDRNNLYSYAEGKASSKEF
-258 TVDFSDCSDTLMEE
+258 TLDLNAVENNILTITFEDFAVGHNYSVSISYKKLDGYYSFVDVNDYLSSDCSY
-272 LRGVSGLQLNVSDR
+272 VNSQLTVNSSEAVTVQLVI
-286 YNFYSYAGEKTS
+286 AG
-298 TTFAIDIDEL
+298 
-308 QDGKITFNFPN
+308 
-319 YAAGHPY
+319 
-326 SVSVSYNK
+326 
-334 DDEGHVAFVNNF
+334 
-346 DKVTANYSL
+346 
-355 DGSSL
+355 
-360 QITDTESSP
+360 
-369 TILIELY
+369 
-376 G
+376 

>member
-76 NSTECTWNPDGSYS
+76 NSVECTLNADGSYS
-90 FTMPEEPVTVTATA
+90 FNMPEEPVTVTATA
-104 SAISVVPGPDDDN
+104 SAISVVPGPDDN

-190 LTVSLDN
+190 LTVWLDK
-197 DGTVK
+197 DGTVT

-235 EVTKKIEVVAENTLE
+235 EVTKKIEVVAENTLK
-250 IPRQSVSF
+250 IPRQTVTF
-258 TVDFSDCSDTLMEE
+258 TVKISDAKINE
-272 LRGVSGLQLNVSDR
+272 LKKVAPNGLILSANDR
-286 YNFYSYAGEKTS
+286 NNLYSYAEGKASSKEFTLDLN
-298 TTFAIDIDEL
+298 AIENNIL
-308 QDGKITFNFPN
+308 TITFEDF
-319 YAAGHPY
+319 AVGHNY
-326 SVSVSYNK
+326 SVSISYKKPNGFHSFV
-334 DDEGHVAFVNNF
+334 DVNDHVNSDYSYINSQLTVNSSEA
-346 DKVTANYSL
+346 VTVQLEISR
-355 DGSSL
+355 
-360 QITDTESSP
+360 
-369 TILIELY
+369 
-376 G
+376 

>member
-76 NSTECTWNPDGSYS
+76 NSVECTLNADGSYS

-127 TEKLTDDFMS
+127 TEKLRDDFMS
-137 FTGFCPDKISA
+137 FSGFRPDKISA

-190 LTVSLDN
+190 LTVWLDK
-197 DGTVK
+197 DGTVT
-202 SGAKISI
+202 SGATISI

-250 IPRQSVSF
+250 IPRQ
-258 TVDFSDCSDTLMEE
+258 TVTFEIDFSNADINE
-272 LRGVSGLQLNVSDR
+272 LNEVAPKGLILSVSDR
-286 YNFYSYAGEKTS
+286 NNLYSYAEGKASSKEFTLDLN
-298 TTFAIDIDEL
+298 AIENDIL
-308 QDGKITFNFPN
+308 TITFEDF
-319 YAAGHPY
+319 AVGHNY
-326 SVSVSYNK
+326 SVSISYK
-334 DDEGHVAFVNNF
+334 KPDGYYSFVDVNDYVNS
-346 DKVTANYSL
+346 DYSYINSQLTVNSSEAVTVQLEISR
-355 DGSSL
+355 
-360 QITDTESSP
+360 
-369 TILIELY
+369 
-376 G
+376 

>member
-76 NSTECTWNPDGSYS
+76 NSVECTLNADGSYS
-90 FTMPEEPVTVTATA
+90 FNMPEEPVTVTATA
-104 SAISVVPGPDDDN
+104 SAISVVPAPDDDN

-148 FANNYNAKVTYTVS
+148 FANNYNAKVTYTVN

-190 LTVSLDN
+190 LTVWLDK
-197 DGTVK
+197 DGTVT
-202 SGAKISI
+202 SGATISI

-250 IPRQSVSF
+250 IPRQ
-258 TVDFSDCSDTLMEE
+258 TVTFEIDFSHADINE
-272 LRGVSGLQLNVSDR
+272 LKEVAPNGLILSVNDR
-286 YNFYSYAGEKTS
+286 NNLYSYAEGKASSKEFTLDLN
-298 TTFAIDIDEL
+298 AVENDIL
-308 QDGKITFNFPN
+308 TITFEDF
-319 YAAGHPY
+319 AVGHNY
-326 SVSVSYNK
+326 SVSISYQK
-334 DDEGHVAFVNNF
+334 PDGYYSFVDVNDYVNS
-346 DKVTANYSL
+346 DYSYVNSQLTVNSSEAVTVQLEISR
-355 DGSSL
+355 
-360 QITDTESSP
+360 
-369 TILIELY
+369 
-376 G
+376 